1 MQSIVRSLFPILLA
15 TAVLPAAAQDPRS
28 ILRLDAPIARWDEAI
43 PLGNGLL
50 GGLLWGEGRTLK
62 LSLDR
67 GDLWDER
74 TPEIFADP
82 EWTWAGMQ
90 KLVQAKNMSRFHQLF
105 DEPYD
110 RIPYPTKLPGGR
122 LVIERQGGGAVREFA
137 LDMRHGEAVARYATD
152 SVQAVVL
159 AHRPVMLLR
168 IPGAVTV
175 RFEPSAGVTKLGYTA
190 ATVTSDSYLQE
201 GALGLKYGAVVRQQL
216 RGDTTLLAVTL
227 ATSSEG
233 ADPLAIGRAR
243 ADLALREGWRTA
255 VTVHRAW
262 WKRHWAVSGVTLP
275 DAALQRHYD
284 LVHYFYGA
292 AGRRGAPPIPLQ
304 GVWTA
309 DEGGLPPW
317 KGDLH
322 NDLNTQMTYL
332 AAHAAGMDDAMLGWL
347 DYLDARRPLFRQ
359 FARDFYGVDGM
370 VIPGV
375 MTLGGKAMGGWGMYS
390 LSPTNGAWVAQSFHL
405 QWRSTRDRGF
415 LRQQAYPF
423 VKEIGTALAALLV
436 PSKDG
441 TLRLPLSS
449 SPEIHDN
456 SIRAFLI
463 PNSSYDQALLH
474 WTFGALAEMAGELRL
489 SAEAARWRALRD
501 RLGPVVPE
509 GTTGSLPFAKGEEY
523 TSSHRHFSHAMA
535 IHPLFLL
542 DPRGKDSLVVRH
554 TVDTIAK
561 YGTSQWTGYSFSW
574 FAGMLARTDRGD
586 ESLRYLSDYLA
597 FTLRNGF
604 HANGDQSGR
613 GLSSMTYRPFTLEG
627 NFLMMQA
634 VHEMLLRSDGTTITV
649 FPATPTAWRD
659 VSFRTLRADGGWR
672 VSAWRSGGAVDSVRI
687 VAGPAGGVL
696 RLRNPF
702 GDAAVTWNR
711 RDVQQVG
718 EEWVV
723 RVGPGGAVAGRSSP

>member
-15 TAVLPAAAQDPRS
+15 TAVVPAAAQDPRS
-28 ILRLDAPIARWDEAI
+28 TLRLDAPIARWDEAI

-74 TPEIFADP
+74 LPAIFDDP
-82 EWTWAGMQ
+82 EWTWVGMQ

-152 SVQAVVL
+152 SVEAVVL

-243 ADLALREGWRTA
+243 ADLALREGWRTS

-275 DAALQRHYD
+275 DAALQQHYD

-347 DYLDARRPLFRQ
+347 DYLEARRPVFRT

-405 QWRSTRDRGF
+405 QWRSTRDRAF
-415 LRQQAYPF
+415 LRQRAYPF

-456 SIRAFLI
+456 SIRAFLV

-561 YGTSQWTGYSFSW
+561 YGTSQWTGYSFAW
-574 FAGMLARTDRGD
+574 FAGMLARTNRGD
-586 ESLRYLSDYLA
+586 EALRYLSDYLA

-634 VHEMLLRSDGTTITV
+634 VHEMLLRSDGTTLTV
-649 FPATPTAWRD
+649 FPATPTAWGD

-672 VSAWRSGGAVDSVRI
+672 VSAWRSKGAVDSVRI
-687 VAGPAGGVL
+687 LAGPAGGVL

-702 GDAAVTWNR
+702 GDAPVQWNR
-711 RDVQQVG
+711 RDVQRVG

-723 RVGPGGAVAGRSSP
+723 RVGPGGTLNGER